1 MLTKIIR
8 LDPLNFSIKQLQEAI
23 DLIRNDEIVAFP
35 TETVYGLGGSAFSE
49 TAVRKI
55 YEAKGRPSDN
65 PMIVHISDLEMLS
78 SIVKTIPENIR
89 KLCERFWPGPLTIL
103 FEKSEKIPDI
113 VTAGLNTVAVRMP
126 SHPIALAFIKELG
139 IPLAAPSANLSSRP
153 SPTKAEHVFNDL
165 QGKIPL
171 IIDSGSCNVGV
182 ESTVIDVHK
191 GHSVVLR
198 PGGVNLEDLKG
209 YLPKV
214 EVFNNKNKE
223 LSDEFKPPT
232 PGLKY
237 RHYSPKAEIILI
249 EGSIKFLEEKIVSLY
264 FKYRTQKKRIGILHT
279 HKDIQVP
286 SEILDDPKCK
296 IIYLGLL
303 ESDIYSYNSINAD
316 KIAEGLFSTLREVD
330 NQKIDLVIVE
340 GISDK
345 KIGLAVMN
353 RLRKAASKIIKE

>member
-78 SIVKTIPENIR
+78 SIVNVIPENIR

-126 SHPIALAFIKELG
+126 SHPVALAFIKELG

-198 PGGVNLEDLKG
+198 PGGVNLEDLKC

-214 EVFNNKNKE
+214 EIFNNKNKE

-249 EGSIKFLEEKIVSLY
+249 EGSIKFLEEKIVSLH

-279 HKDIQVP
+279 HKNFQIPSDI
-286 SEILDDPKCK
+286 INDPKCK
-296 IIYLGLL
+296 MIYLGLRDSNID
-303 ESDIYSYNSINAD
+303 SDDSINAD
-316 KIAEGLFSTLREVD
+316 KIAEGLFSSLREVD
-330 NQKIDLVIVE
+330 NQNIDLVIVE
-340 GISDK
+340 GISEK